1 MKMNLYTQNTL
12 INSQAQYFQNQ
23 LGSQYQSQ
31 PVLRLGS
38 LSNRT
43 FIPLFI
49 QGNKSC
55 TSCSGK

>member
-23 LGSQYQSQ
+23 LGSQ